1 MGSRTCV
8 GCGVTLTKDC
18 ISREHIL
25 PQWLA
30 EEIRL
35 PEISLK
41 QYRHDEDSPADELL
55 RSHDLGSFAV
65 KNVCTGCNNGW
76 MSRLE
81 TRAQSLVSS
90 LMHMQASLFQLAE
103 EQRITL
109 CAWSIKTAFMIASV
123 QPSINDLPWHLFR
136 RLAEDPQ
143 RMPVECS
150 VLGAQLAFLPKGF
163 LYACPTDV
171 REPRGPA
178 VQVRVGFSI
187 DHLHFVV
194 VIPMTE
200 GERAVRASGVHIP
213 LWPLDVEILVK
224 YQNLP
229 TVPQPGEL
237 INVLT
242 QLVEAGIL
250 HRRSADPV

>member
-1 MGSRTCV
+1 MASRTCV

-35 PEISLK
+35 PEINLK
-41 QYRHDEDSPADELL
+41 QYQHDEDSPADELL

-109 CAWSIKTAFMIASV
+109 CA
-123 QPSINDLPWHLFR
+123 
-136 RLAEDPQ
+136 
-143 RMPVECS
+143 
-150 VLGAQLAFLPKGF
+150 
-163 LYACPTDV
+163 
-171 REPRGPA
+171 
-178 VQVRVGFSI
+178 
-187 DHLHFVV
+187 
-194 VIPMTE
+194 
-200 GERAVRASGVHIP
+200 
-213 LWPLDVEILVK
+213 
-224 YQNLP
+224 
-229 TVPQPGEL
+229 
-237 INVLT
+237 
-242 QLVEAGIL
+242 
-250 HRRSADPV
+250 